1 MTSTILDEVVRLIV
15 EEVGPEKIVLI
26 GSHARGEARPDSDL
40 DLIVIEKE
48 PFGPDHDRWTAI
60 TRIGRALR
68 PVRVPKDILVYS
80 REEEDRWRGTINHVL
95 AWGLREGRVLYER
108 A

>member
-15 EEVGPEKIVLI
+15 DEVGPEKIVLF
-26 GSHARGEARPDSDL
+26 GSHARGEATPDSDL
-40 DLIVIEKE
+40 DLIVIEKDA
-48 PFGPDHDRWTAI
+48 FGPDHERWAEI
-60 TRIGRALR
+60 ARIRRALG
-68 PVRVPKDILVYS
+68 PVRVPTDILVFS

-108 A
+108 T